1 MKKSELKQVLKPLI
15 KECIKEV
22 IFEEGVLSGI
32 IYEVVQGMRT
42 AQLVERQERTTPRTI
57 KRQPMEDEMRLMER
71 KKKFDAERKKLLAAV
86 NKDAYNGVD
95 LFEGTKP
102 IRNVGTPST
111 DPKPP
116 SSPLAGV
123 DPADP
128 GVDISSLV
136 GGLNYKGLF

>member
-32 IYEVVQGMRT
+32 ISEVVQGMG
-42 AQLVERQERTTPRTI
+42 AAPLVERQERTTPRTI
-57 KRQPMEDEMRLMER
+57 RRQPMEDEMRLMER
-71 KKKFDAERKKLLAAV
+71 KKKFDVQRKRMLDAV
-86 NKDAYNGVD
+86 NRDAYNGVD

-102 IRNVGTPST
+102 IRSVGIPASEG
-111 DPKPP
+111 KPP
-116 SSPLAGV
+116 STPLAGI
-123 DPADP
+123 DPSDA